1 MKKFGAILSLLL
13 IVALVYYSFYGL
25 TPHYTEDEVSTATE
39 FSVDRALHPLIE
51 ISKKPHYLGSE
62 GHEEVR
68 RVLISELGKLG
79 LEPHIQKG
87 FSLNPESK
95 TLDKPINI
103 VARIKGSEDGKA
115 LLLLSHYDS
124 ALVPSFGAS
133 DAGSGI
139 VAILESIR
147 AFLASG
153 AQPKNDI
160 IILFSDAEEIGLDG
174 AKLFVNEHPWAKNV
188 GLVLNFEARGSSGPS
203 NMILETNGGNSKLV
217 KEFIAANPDFPVASS
232 LMYSVYKMLPNDTD
246 STVFREDGDI
256 PSFFFA
262 FIDSHFNYHTA
273 NDTFEN
279 LSRNSL
285 AHQGSYLL
293 PLLRYFADTDISNLK
308 AETDDVYVNLPLVKM
323 ISYPFSWILPMLIL
337 ATLLFLFLI
346 FYGLHKRRLN
356 GKMIAAGFVPFLL
369 SLVSCGL
376 VGFFGWKLILA
387 IYPQYVEIQQGFTY
401 NGHWYIAFFV
411 FLSLAITFAIYKK
424 FSKKFNEPSYYI
436 APLLFWLLIN
446 LAVFIILKGAAFF
459 IIPVFFGLL
468 SFFVMLRQERPN
480 LLAMALLAAPALF
493 IFTPLIQFFPVG
505 LGLKM
510 LVISCV
516 FTVLL
521 FALIYPV
528 FGYYKMKGLLSV
540 VCVLLAAFFFIK
552 AHTKSKFSEERKK
565 PNSLV
570 YYKDADTDKT
580 YWLTYD
586 KEIDEW
592 TQQYLSEN
600 PEDASKIL
608 GEASYNKYGTNFS
621 FAKEAP
627 LKTIP
632 DFEVILEADTLVE
645 NLREVKFTIVP
656 KRKVNKIDLYAENN
670 TFQSIMFNGK
680 EMPSSSI
687 SKNYRG
693 TKNSALINYYVS
705 ENDSLKVHFS
715 VAKESPVTFKVME
728 YSFDLMDDTQFNI
741 AKRPDYTMP
750 KPFVITDAVAVKRT
764 FSIDSLKMKAVDTL
778 PTNAQNILNDK

>member
-1 MKKFGAILSLLL
+1 
-13 IVALVYYSFYGL
+13 
-25 TPHYTEDEVSTATE
+25 
-39 FSVDRALHPLIE
+39 
-51 ISKKPHYLGSE
+51 
-62 GHEEVR
+62 
-68 RVLISELGKLG
+68 
-79 LEPHIQKG
+79 
-87 FSLNPESK
+87 
-95 TLDKPINI
+95 
-103 VARIKGSEDGKA
+103 
-115 LLLLSHYDS
+115 
-124 ALVPSFGAS
+124 
-133 DAGSGI
+133 
-139 VAILESIR
+139 
-147 AFLASG
+147 
-153 AQPKNDI
+153 
-160 IILFSDAEEIGLDG
+160 
-174 AKLFVNEHPWAKNV
+174 
-188 GLVLNFEARGSSGPS
+188 
-203 NMILETNGGNSKLV
+203 
-217 KEFIAANPDFPVASS
+217 
-232 LMYSVYKMLPNDTD
+232 
-246 STVFREDGDI
+246 
-256 PSFFFA
+256 
-262 FIDSHFNYHTA
+262 
-273 NDTFEN
+273 
-279 LSRNSL
+279 
-285 AHQGSYLL
+285 
-293 PLLRYFADTDISNLK
+293 
-308 AETDDVYVNLPLVKM
+308 
-323 ISYPFSWILPMLIL
+323 MLIL

-346 FYGLHKRRLN
+346 FYGLHKRKLN

-424 FSKKFNEPSYYI
+424 FSKKFNEPSYFI